1 MIFKGDIGTKII
13 LNTGSNLSTGT
24 VFKIYYRKPDG
35 TTGSWTAQKE
45 SDDLSISYTTLSS
58 SDLDVVGTWVLQ
70 SYVEISGWKGF
81 GVSVNMIV
89 GSPVTEVITTPAAA
103 VLDTSI
109 QGMLTAVNQAIAAL
123 IAGGAVQS
131 YQIAGRNIQKMRLEE
146 LRDLRKELT
155 QELALSKG
163 NNRSYAKFCNP
174 G

>member
-45 SDDLSISYTTLSS
+45 SDDLSISYTTLSA
-58 SDLDVVGTWVLQ
+58 SDLDIVGTWALQ

-81 GVSVNMIV
+81 GVSVNLIV
-89 GSPVTEVITTPAAA
+89 GTPVTEITTPAATTY
-103 VLDTSI
+103 DTSI
-109 QGMLTAVNQAIAAL
+109 QGMLNAVDQAIAAL

-131 YQIAGRNIQKMRLEE
+131 YSIAGRNIQKMRLDE
-146 LRDLRKELT
+146 LRNLRKELY

-163 NNRSYAKFCNP
+163 NNRSFAKFCNP